1 MKLFARLRRPK
12 KARGNILFRYG
23 WKVTLLLLL
32 AGAGFAVFLFYGT
45 WAQTFDMKN
54 VGEMPERSTVYD
66 VDGKIYS
73 RLAGANRLKV
83 SLSEVSPQFIAAV
96 LAREDTR
103 FYEHKGID
111 WRGVLRALV
120 RDVLSMSAKEG
131 ASSLTMQLARNSLPL
146 GGRTFSRKLLEAMVA
161 LRIEREFTKQQI
173 LELYVNRIYF
183 GTGCYG
189 VETASQA
196 YFGKNASKLNLSEA
210 ALLAGLIRSPNR
222 FSPLK
227 NPEGAAIQRDAV
239 LDRMVALK
247 KITPAQAEQAKKTK
261 IVTHPKRMPQIQE
274 NYAMDAV
281 QRALSLILT
290 QDQMD
295 DGGLSIYTTL
305 DPSVQNAAQ
314 DALEAQLSKIER
326 QSNFRHPTKAEYKP
340 PENGEGDAAMPY
352 LEGAVVV
359 IDNASG
365 GIRALVGGRDYAQS
379 KFNRAL
385 APANRQVGS
394 AFKPFV
400 YAIAFSHGLL
410 PGAAISDGPI
420 QAGEIDG
427 AGNWSPANSDGTYG
441 GTMPC
446 SYGLVHSRNTMSVR
460 VGQFAGL
467 DAVQKVANELGIAA
481 KRSARARQLHRFL
494 RERPERSDF
503 RLQCVSQRRCAQ
515 AGIHHRAHR
524 RSAAQTDLSLGAYHF
539 AGDRPRC
546 GLDDFGGTGGR
557 VDQRHRRE
565 RALVRLQIA
574 GGRQDRHHER
584 LQGRLVRRAH
594 QHVDLRCV
602 GRIRSADDDCRARLR
617 RCSGIAR
624 VDSGHEQSVT
634 TLSGRAAA
642 TENVN
647 STRDRLLD
655 FKSARHHWLH
665 VGRLRLR
672 HRFARRQDTNC
683 CLPGSW
689 RFAMAL
695 CTTGAEWAS
704 ESAYFPGPHVQIVQ
718 AILRRTLTST
728 IIKSAASSLVGAL
741 VSSA

>member
-1 MKLFARLRRPK
+1 MKFFARLRSRK
-12 KARGNILFRYG
+12 KKSGNVLFRYG
-23 WKVTLLLLL
+23 WKVTLVVLV
-32 AGAGFAVFLFYGT
+32 AAAGFAVFLFYGT

-54 VGEMPERSTVYD
+54 VGEMPERNTVYD

-83 SLSEVSPQFIAAV
+83 SLSEVSPYFIAAV

-111 WRGVLRALV
+111 WRGVLRALT
-120 RDVLSMSAKEG
+120 RDILSMSAKEG

-210 ALLAGLIRSPNR
+210 ALLAGLIRGPNR

-227 NPEGAAIQRDAV
+227 NPEGSAIQRDAV

-247 KITPAQAEQAKKTK
+247 KITLAQAEQAKKTK
-261 IVTHPKRMPQIQE
+261 IVTHPKRMPQIQA

-305 DPSVQNAAQ
+305 DPSVQNTAQ
-314 DALEAQLSKIER
+314 DALEAQLSKIEH
-326 QSNFRHPTKAEYKP
+326 QSNFRHPAKVEYKP

-359 IDNASG
+359 IDNSSG
-365 GIRALVGGRDYAQS
+365 GIRGLVGGRDYAQS

-420 QAGEIDG
+420 QPGEIDG

-441 GTMPC
+441 GIMPC

-467 DAVQKVANELGIAA
+467 DSVQEVATTLGLSQNVPHGPAIYIGSFETNLKDLTAA
-481 KRSARARQLHRFL
+481 YSVFPNSGVRKQTYII
-494 RERPERSDF
+494 ERID
-503 RLQCVSQRRCAQ
+503 
-515 AGIHHRAHR
+515 
-524 RSAAQTDLSLGAYHF
+524 
-539 AGDRPRC
+539 
-546 GLDDFGGTGGR
+546 
-557 VDQRHRRE
+557 DQRHKPIYLAAHISTPALDPGAAWMTSQVMEEVLTKGTAASARSLGFKLPAAGKTGTTNDYKDAWFAGYISTLTCGVWVGFDQPTTIIPHGYGAALALPVWTQVMNKAAEHYPAQALQPTMPIQHATVCSISNQLATTGCQAAGSAYDIDLPADKVPTVACQVHGGQEWPFAQQLQGLPQRATTFPGRFFRSFRR
-565 RALVRLQIA
+565 LF
-574 GGRQDRHHER
+574 GGR
-584 LQGRLVRRAH
+584 
-594 QHVDLRCV
+594 
-602 GRIRSADDDCRARLR
+602 
-617 RCSGIAR
+617 
-624 VDSGHEQSVT
+624 
-634 TLSGRAAA
+634 
-642 TENVN
+642 
-647 STRDRLLD
+647 
-655 FKSARHHWLH
+655 
-665 VGRLRLR
+665 
-672 HRFARRQDTNC
+672 
-683 CLPGSW
+683 
-689 RFAMAL
+689 
-695 CTTGAEWAS
+695 
-704 ESAYFPGPHVQIVQ
+704 
-718 AILRRTLTST
+718 
-728 IIKSAASSLVGAL
+728 
-741 VSSA
+741 

>member
-1 MKLFARLRRPK
+1 MKVFARVRRPK

-23 WKVTLLLLL
+23 WKITLLLLL
-32 AGAGFAVFLFYGT
+32 AGGVFAVFLFYGT
-45 WAQTFDMKN
+45 WAQTFHMKN

-83 SLSEVSPQFIAAV
+83 SLSEVAPEFIAAV

-103 FYEHKGID
+103 FYDHKGID
-111 WRGVLRALV
+111 WRGVLRALS
-120 RDVLSMSAKEG
+120 RDVVSMKAKEG

-146 GGRTFSRKLLEAMVA
+146 GGRTFSRKVLEAMVA

-183 GTGCYG
+183 GSGCYG

-210 ALLAGLIRSPNR
+210 GLLAGLIRSPNR

-247 KITPAQAEQAKKTK
+247 KITPSQAEQAKKTK

-305 DPSVQNAAQ
+305 DPSVQNTAQ
-314 DALEAQLSKIER
+314 AALETQLSKIEH
-326 QSNFRHPTKAEYKP
+326 QSNFRHPVKAEYKP
-340 PENGEGDAAMPY
+340 PEDGEGDAAMPY
-352 LEGAVVV
+352 LEGAAVV

-400 YAIAFSHGLL
+400 YTVAFSHGLL
-410 PGAAISDGPI
+410 PSSAISDGPI
-420 QAGEIDG
+420 QPGEIDG
-427 AGNWSPANSDGTYG
+427 AGNWSPGNSDGTYG
-441 GTMPC
+441 GVMPC
-446 SYGLVHSRNTMSVR
+446 SYGLIHSRNTMSVR
-460 VGQFAGL
+460 VGQYAGL
-467 DAVQKVANELGIAA
+467 DTVQKIANDLGIAQNLPRGPA
-481 KRSARARQLHRFL
+481 IYIGSF
-494 RERPERSDF
+494 E
-503 RLQCVSQRRCAQ
+503 
-515 AGIHHRAHR
+515 
-524 RSAAQTDLSLGAYHF
+524 TDLKDLTAAYSIFPNAGARKQAYIIERI
-539 AGDRPRC
+539 D
-546 GLDDFGGTGGR
+546 
-557 VDQRHRRE
+557 DQRHKPIYLAAHISSQ
-565 RALVRLQIA
+565 ALDPGSAWMTSRLMQEVLTQGTAASARSLGFKLPAA
-574 GGRQDRHHER
+574 GKTGTTNDYKDAWFIGYTSTLTCGVWVGFDQPTTIIPHGYGAALALPVWTQVMNKAAQHYPAEQ
-584 LQGRLVRRAH
+584 LQPPMPL
-594 QHVDLRCV
+594 QHATVCSISNQLATTGC
-602 GRIRSADDDCRARLR
+602 RSAGTAFDIDLPVGKVPTSACQVHGGSQWPFAQQAPNAPQKALTAPSRFFRSFR
-617 RCSGIAR
+617 RFF
-624 VDSGHEQSVT
+624 
-634 TLSGRAAA
+634 GR
-642 TENVN
+642 
-647 STRDRLLD
+647 
-655 FKSARHHWLH
+655 
-665 VGRLRLR
+665 
-672 HRFARRQDTNC
+672 
-683 CLPGSW
+683 
-689 RFAMAL
+689 
-695 CTTGAEWAS
+695 
-704 ESAYFPGPHVQIVQ
+704 
-718 AILRRTLTST
+718 
-728 IIKSAASSLVGAL
+728 
-741 VSSA
+741 

>member
-1 MKLFARLRRPK
+1 MKLFARLRQPK

-23 WKVTLLLLL
+23 WKITLLLLL
-32 AGAGFAVFLFYGT
+32 AGAVFALFLFYGT
-45 WAQTFDMKN
+45 WARTFDMKT

-103 FYEHKGID
+103 FYDHKGID
-111 WRGVLRALV
+111 WRGVLRALS
-120 RDVLSMSAKEG
+120 RDIVSMSAKEG

-196 YFGKNASKLNLSEA
+196 YFGKDASKLNLSEA

-239 LDRMVALK
+239 LNRMVELR
-247 KITPAQAEQAKKTK
+247 KITSAQAEQSKKMK
-261 IVTHPKRMPQIQE
+261 VVTHPKRMPQIQE

-281 QRALSLILT
+281 QRGLSLILT

-314 DALEAQLSKIER
+314 DALETQLSKIER
-326 QSNFRHPTKAEYKP
+326 QSNFRHPSKTEYKP

-410 PGAAISDGPI
+410 PGAAISDDPI
-420 QAGEIDG
+420 QPGEIDG

-446 SYGLVHSRNTMSVR
+446 SYGLVHSRNTMSVP

-467 DAVQKVANELGIAA
+467 DAVQKVANNLGIAQNVPRGPA
-481 KRSARARQLHRFL
+481 TYIGSFETNLKDLTAGYTVFPNAGVRKQAYIIERIDDQQHKPIYLAAHISSPALDPSAAWMTSQLMEQVLTSGTAASARSSLG
-494 RERPERSDF
+494 F
-503 RLQCVSQRRCAQ
+503 RLPA
-515 AGIHHRAHR
+515 AGKTGTTNDYKDAWFLGYTSTLTCGVWVGFDQPTTIISHGYGAALALPVWTQVMNK
-524 RSAAQTDLSLGAYHF
+524 AAQHYPADPLQPKMAIQHATVCSTSSQLATTGCMSAGTAYDIDLPADKVPTAACGVHGGEQWPF
-539 AGDRPRC
+539 AQQFQ
-546 GLDDFGGTGGR
+546 GLPQKAATFPGRFFKSFRKLFGGR
-557 VDQRHRRE
+557 
-565 RALVRLQIA
+565 
-574 GGRQDRHHER
+574 
-584 LQGRLVRRAH
+584 
-594 QHVDLRCV
+594 
-602 GRIRSADDDCRARLR
+602 
-617 RCSGIAR
+617 
-624 VDSGHEQSVT
+624 
-634 TLSGRAAA
+634 
-642 TENVN
+642 
-647 STRDRLLD
+647 
-655 FKSARHHWLH
+655 
-665 VGRLRLR
+665 
-672 HRFARRQDTNC
+672 
-683 CLPGSW
+683 
-689 RFAMAL
+689 
-695 CTTGAEWAS
+695 
-704 ESAYFPGPHVQIVQ
+704 
-718 AILRRTLTST
+718 
-728 IIKSAASSLVGAL
+728 
-741 VSSA
+741 

>member
-1 MKLFARLRRPK
+1 MKLFARLRRPA

-23 WKVTLLLLL
+23 WKITLLALLVGAVL
-32 AGAGFAVFLFYGT
+32 AVVLFYGS
-45 WAQTFDMKN
+45 WAQTFKMKN

-83 SLSEVSPQFIAAV
+83 SLSEVSPQFIAAL

-103 FYEHKGID
+103 FYDHKGID

-120 RDVLSMSAKEG
+120 RDVLSRSAKEG

-146 GGRTFSRKLLEAMVA
+146 GGRTFSRKLLEAMVS

-239 LDRMVALK
+239 LDRMVELK
-247 KITPAQAEQAKKTK
+247 KITSAQAEQAKRTK
-261 IVTHPKRMPQIQE
+261 VVTHPKRMPQIQE

-281 QRALSLILT
+281 QRALGLILT
-290 QDQMD
+290 EDQMD

-305 DPSVQNAAQ
+305 DPAVQNSAQ
-314 DALEAQLSKIER
+314 EALESQLSKIER
-326 QSNFRHPTKAEYKP
+326 QSNFRHPTKAEYKV

-410 PGAAISDGPI
+410 PSSAISDGPI
-420 QAGEIDG
+420 QPGEIDG
-427 AGNWSPANSDGTYG
+427 AGNWSPGNSDGTYG
-441 GTMPC
+441 GVMPC
-446 SYGLVHSRNTMSVR
+446 SYGLIHSRNTMSVR

-467 DAVQKVANELGIAA
+467 DTVQRMANDLGVAQNIPHGPASYIGSFESNLKDLTSAYTVFPNAGVRRQAYIIERIDDQQHKPIYLSAHISSQALDPGATWMTSRLMQEVLTQGTAA
-481 KRSARARQLHRFL
+481 SAR
-494 RERPERSDF
+494 
-503 RLQCVSQRRCAQ
+503 
-515 AGIHHRAHR
+515 
-524 RSAAQTDLSLGAYHF
+524 SLGFKLPA
-539 AGDRPRC
+539 AGKTGTTNDYKDAWFIGYTTTLTC
-546 GLDDFGGTGGR
+546 GVWVGFDQPITIIPHGYGAALALPVWTQVMNKASRHYPAEPLQPSMPLQHATVCSISNQLATTG
-557 VDQRHRRE
+557 
-565 RALVRLQIA
+565 
-574 GGRQDRHHER
+574 
-584 LQGRLVRRAH
+584 
-594 QHVDLRCV
+594 
-602 GRIRSADDDCRARLR
+602 CRAAGTAYDIDLPV
-617 RCSGIAR
+617 SN
-624 VDSGHEQSVT
+624 VPN
-634 TLSGRAAA
+634 AACQ
-642 TENVN
+642 V
-647 STRDRLLD
+647 
-655 FKSARHHWLH
+655 H
-665 VGRLRLR
+665 G
-672 HRFARRQDTNC
+672 
-683 CLPGSW
+683 
-689 RFAMAL
+689 
-695 CTTGAEWAS
+695 GAEWPFAQQ
-704 ESAYFPGPHVQIVQ
+704 APNGTQKARNFPGR
-718 AILRRTLTST
+718 LFNSFRRFF
-728 IIKSAASSLVGAL
+728 GGR
-741 VSSA
+741 